1 MTSSVA
7 KVSLS
12 KRVVLI
18 IVLAAIG
25 TTVLVVQLIYNG
37 IDLPAD
43 NSPPV
48 ANRPLEPSLAD
59 NSPVSADTVSIESA
73 NRSSDG
79 AVNKRSLVNAEEEWQ
94 QSLHSSNYAEDQ
106 LIGYLISKGAE
117 DEALRETYLLQ
128 AYGLDS
134 GNLLINY
141 EVMRY
146 CHKNSASSLCDL
158 PYMDMLLEA
167 EKNNGLFDA
176 QRAVVALAKGNT
188 EAAIQLLDESVGKS
202 VFSAHDWRYV
212 ELFDNSFQRFGFKR
226 SIVSFSYTVGYNAAR
241 VIPNSIWALR
251 ENTCNPKIVA
261 AKSELARACNAMW
274 QKLTTETHDRLLKT
288 VALSSHL
295 EFSGKSKQQ
304 VSDLTR
310 ELMEVEYREDL
321 DRSVE
326 LTEESLKLQKS
337 IADDTWFAYL
347 KIYREQGEL
356 KAGNWLW
363 EQMLD

>member
-1 MTSSVA
+1 
-7 KVSLS
+7 
-12 KRVVLI
+12 
-18 IVLAAIG
+18 
-25 TTVLVVQLIYNG
+25 
-37 IDLPAD
+37 
-43 NSPPV
+43 
-48 ANRPLEPSLAD
+48 
-59 NSPVSADTVSIESA
+59 
-73 NRSSDG
+73 
-79 AVNKRSLVNAEEEWQ
+79 
-94 QSLHSSNYAEDQ
+94 
-106 LIGYLISKGAE
+106 
-117 DEALRETYLLQ
+117 
-128 AYGLDS
+128 
-134 GNLLINY
+134 
-141 EVMRY
+141 
-146 CHKNSASSLCDL
+146 
-158 PYMDMLLEA
+158 MLLEA
-167 EKNNGLFDA
+167 EKNNGLFHA

-241 VIPNSIWALR
+241 VTPNSIWALR

-261 AKSELARACNAMW
+261 TKSELARACNAMW
-274 QKLTTETHDRLLKT
+274 QKLTTETHDRVLKT
-288 VALSSHL
+288 LALSSHL

-326 LTEESLKLQKS
+326 LTEDFQIQLRSKINWFNFILNPEEEFLRLEKS
-337 IADDTWFAYL
+337 IADGTWSAYL